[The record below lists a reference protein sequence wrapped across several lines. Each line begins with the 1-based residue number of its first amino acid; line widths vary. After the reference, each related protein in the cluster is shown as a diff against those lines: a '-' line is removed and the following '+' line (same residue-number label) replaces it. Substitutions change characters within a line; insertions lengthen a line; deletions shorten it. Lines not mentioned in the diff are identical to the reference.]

1 MIRQPPRSTLFPYT
15 TLFRSGVGIQ
25 ADARETLAAL
35 TDALAGWSV
44 DDAYR
49 TRTAELA
56 AAWEATVE
64 AAYHPETPGACEGGR
79 LTQNEVIGIVN
90 EVSAPRDVVVCAA
103 GSMSGDLHKMWRS

>member
-25 ADARETLAAL
+25 ADARETLTAL

-49 TRTAELA
+49 ARTAELA

-64 AAYHPETPGACEGGR
+64 AAYHPEVPSAGEGGR

-90 EVSAPRDVVVCAA
+90 EVSAPRDEIGRASCR
-103 GSMSGDLHKMWRS
+103 DRE